1 MFKHICT
8 EFSCLDALL
17 LEADLLDIC
26 LLREIIQIF
35 KLVFVILQV
44 PINRMTFWERHNGLA
59 ASQKRQAELEKE
71 LAKEYK
77 KGKALE
83 TALELAAKRA
93 EPRI

>member
-1 MFKHICT
+1 MLRCLLLLVT
-8 EFSCLDALL
+8 EF
-17 LEADLLDIC
+17 
-26 LLREIIQIF
+26 
-35 KLVFVILQV
+35 FVILQV
-44 PINRMTFWERHNGLA
+44 PINRMTFWELHNSLA

>member
-1 MFKHICT
+1 MSFW
-8 EFSCLDALL
+8 
-17 LEADLLDIC
+17 DL
-26 LLREIIQIF
+26 
-35 KLVFVILQV
+35 
-44 PINRMTFWERHNGLA
+44 HNSLA
-59 ASQKRQAELEKE
+59 ASQKREDEPEEE